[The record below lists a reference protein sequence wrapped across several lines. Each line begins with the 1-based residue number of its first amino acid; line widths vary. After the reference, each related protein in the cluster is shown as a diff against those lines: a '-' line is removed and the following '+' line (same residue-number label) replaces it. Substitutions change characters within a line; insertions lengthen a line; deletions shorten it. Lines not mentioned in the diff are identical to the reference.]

1 MIMRVDPRRL
11 IGALCILLSAAATPR
26 RAPAQSTA
34 LLSMAG
40 ADTFSF
46 ERYERRGNVVT
57 GSWVVLHPPGV
68 YVHEYRITLGDDGLP
83 MHYTM
88 KYSEPLADTPP
99 SLDSVA
105 LEYGR
110 DTVTYTFTT
119 RDSTF
124 GRKVALHEAFPFL
137 GQSLVGLDLALRRL
151 RAAHADSG
159 VIIGNETSN
168 LVTPPRRMSV
178 RFAGDTV
185 ILGQTTRVHIT
196 PDGGLVDMSDGRFS
210 VRRVASL
217 DVPQLT
223 KHFADEYAP
232 RVAAYRAA
240 AAARV
245 EIQLP
250 AVQLDR
256 FIGSYG
262 RGAMAVTRDG
272 EHLVATFQNQTK
284 LTLLAMSQT
293 EFFVRKPDLVVAF
306 ELDGAGVVRGLT
318 LAQGEGKQRLVR
330 DN

>member
-1 MIMRVDPRRL
+1 MTMRADARRL
-11 IGALCILLSAAATPR
+11 IGAVCLLLSASATPR
-26 RAPAQSTA
+26 TAAAQSTS
-34 LLSMAG
+34 LLAMAG

-46 ERYERRGNVVT
+46 ERYERHGNVVT

-68 YVHEYRITLGDDGLP
+68 YVHEYRITLGNDGLP

-88 KYSEPLADTPP
+88 KYGEPLADTPP
-99 SLDSVA
+99 GLDSVVVD
-105 LEYGR
+105 YGR

-159 VIIGNETSN
+159 VIVANETSN
-168 LVTPPRRMSV
+168 LSTPPRTMRV

-185 ILGQTTRVHIT
+185 ILGQATRVHIT
-196 PDGGLVDMSDGRFS
+196 PDGGLVDMSDGRLS

-232 RVAAYRAA
+232 RAAALRAA

-245 EIQLP
+245 EIPLP
-250 AVQLDR
+250 AAQLDR
-256 FIGSYG
+256 FVGSYG
-262 RGAMAVTRDG
+262 RGVVAVTRDG
-272 EHLVATFQNQTK
+272 DHLVATLQNRTK

-293 EFFVRKPDLVVAF
+293 EFFVRKPDLVVTF
-306 ELDGAGVVRGLT
+306 ELDGGGVVRGLT

>member
-1 MIMRVDPRRL
+1 V
-11 IGALCILLSAAATPR
+11 LSAVAIPR
-26 RAPAQSTA
+26 PTTAQSA
-34 LLSMAG
+34 SLLAMAG

-68 YVHEYRITLGDDGLP
+68 YVHDYRITLGDDGLP
-83 MHYTM
+83 RHYTM
-88 KYSEPLADTPP
+88 KYGEPLADTPP
-99 SLDSVA
+99 GLDSVVVDYA
-105 LEYGR
+105 R
-110 DTVTYTFTT
+110 DTVTYVFTT

-159 VIIGNETSN
+159 VIVGNETSN

-185 ILGQTTRVHIT
+185 IVGQATRVHIM
-196 PDGGLVDMSDGRFS
+196 PDGGLVDMSDGRLS

-217 DVPQLT
+217 DISQLT

-232 RVAAYRAA
+232 RMAAQRAA

-245 EIQLP
+245 EIPLP
-250 AVQLDR
+250 AAQLDR

-262 RGAMAVTRDG
+262 QGTIAVSRDAG
-272 EHLVATFQNQTK
+272 HLVATVQNRTK

-293 EFFVRKPDLVVAF
+293 EFFVRTPDLVVTF
-306 ELDGAGVVRGLT
+306 EVDAAGVVRGLT
-318 LAQGEGKQRLVR
+318 VAQGDGKQRFVR
-330 DN
+330 DP